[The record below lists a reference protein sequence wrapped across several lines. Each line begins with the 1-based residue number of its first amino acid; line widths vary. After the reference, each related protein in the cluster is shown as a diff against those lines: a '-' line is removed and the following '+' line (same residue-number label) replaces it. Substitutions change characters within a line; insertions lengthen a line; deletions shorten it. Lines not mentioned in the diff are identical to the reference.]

1 MGVAG
6 TYASDGNNNIGE
18 CMSYPYSAV
27 EKLLNGY
34 DVADVLIM
42 VADVMNERAGTVN
55 RAGYP
60 GVGREWQRSAKIV
73 SKAVSQLPKI
83 SGIK

>member
-1 MGVAG
+1 MA
-6 TYASDGNNNIGE
+6 
-18 CMSYPYSAV
+18 YPYSAV
-27 EKLLNGY
+27 EKLLDGY

-42 VADVMNERAGTVN
+42 VADVMKERAGMVD

-60 GVGREWQRSAKIV
+60 GVSREWQRSAKIV